1 MMIFGMDQ
9 QGANSHN
16 VCGLKCPQHGI
27 FEKSCSDP
35 LFLPLLVYGQSCE
48 QHDRNGMMGESFRD
62 SFWCLFIL
70 HRSHSQRVIADHRLI
85 SQSYI
90 GG

>member
-48 QHDRNGMMGESFRD
+48 QHDRNGMMG
-62 SFWCLFIL
+62 
-70 HRSHSQRVIADHRLI
+70 
-85 SQSYI
+85 
-90 GG
+90 